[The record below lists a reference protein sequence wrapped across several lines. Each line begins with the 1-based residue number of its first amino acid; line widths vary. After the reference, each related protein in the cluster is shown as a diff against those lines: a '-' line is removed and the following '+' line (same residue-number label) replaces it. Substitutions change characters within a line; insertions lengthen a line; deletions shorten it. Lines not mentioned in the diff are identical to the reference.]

1 MATSIQNL
9 KGLNLHSESET
20 GSDYVGD
27 LIQEVIEEQKRQK
40 QSQITD
46 FFPNLKI
53 IFS

>member
-1 MATSIQNL
+1 M
-9 KGLNLHSESET
+9 KELNLHSEIET

-27 LIQEVIEEQKRQK
+27 IIQEVIEEQKRQK

-46 FFPNLKI
+46 FFPNLKR